1 MPKQE
6 KLDSVAE
13 LKEIFSEAKSIFVT
27 DYMGLNVADIS
38 RLRKNLRDGDVR
50 FVVAKNTLFKIAARE
65 AGVPAL
71 DEHFKG
77 PTAVAFAIKD
87 PSMAAKI
94 LNASFKEKQLPR
106 VKAFVVDRQVHGAE
120 QVQALADL
128 PSREVLLSSL
138 VSVVESPLTQ
148 LVGAIEAVMIDLV
161 RTIDAL
167 ADKQKTATA

>member
-6 KLDSVAE
+6 KIDSVAE
-13 LKEIFSEAKSIFVT
+13 LKEIFSNAGSFFVT

-38 RLRKNLRDGDVR
+38 ALRKNLRDNNVR

-77 PTAVAFAIKD
+77 PTAVAFALKD
-87 PSMAAKI
+87 PSVAAKI
-94 LNASFKEKQLPR
+94 LNTSFKEKQLPR
-106 VKAFVVDRQVHGAE
+106 VKAFVLENQVHGAA
-120 QVQALADL
+120 QVQALAEL

-138 VSVVESPLTQ
+138 VGMVESPLTQ
-148 LVGAIEAVMIDLV
+148 LVGAIEAVITELV
-161 RTIDAL
+161 RTVDAL
-167 ADKQKTATA
+167 ADKQKATA